1 MDYLILIHSD
11 ETAGMPGP
19 DIPGFEEVM
28 TAWAAYD
35 QRLIDGG
42 HRIAGASLQP
52 TATATTVTLAA
63 NARTAADTDWPA
75 IAAAYAQLHALT
87 GSPVVALNH
96 AVAVAMADG
105 LHAGLALLDGVT
117 GLEHYHLLHAA
128 RGELLLR
135 AGAKEQAHAAFTR
148 ALDTVV
154 NPAERRHLRRRL
166 VQAT

>member
-1 MDYLILIHSD
+1 
-11 ETAGMPGP
+11 MPRPRHPRLRGDDDRLGRLRP
-19 DIPGFEEVM
+19 
-28 TAWAAYD
+28 A
-35 QRLIDGG
+35 LIDGG
-42 HRIAGASLQP
+42 QWISGASLQP

-75 IAAAYAQLHALT
+75 IAAAYAQLHAMT

-105 LHAGLALLDGVT
+105 PQAGLDLLDGVT
-117 GLEHYHLLHAA
+117 GLEQYHLLHAA